1 MHCEIGCRVNRSGID
16 RRKESDSVMMRRF
29 AMELFRGRVVRHWYM
44 AVSSAVETEAR
55 LGSRYD

>member
-1 MHCEIGCRVNRSGID
+1 MGL
-16 RRKESDSVMMRRF
+16 RKEESESVTKRKF
-29 AMELFRGRVVRHWYM
+29 AMGLSWGRVVRHWYL